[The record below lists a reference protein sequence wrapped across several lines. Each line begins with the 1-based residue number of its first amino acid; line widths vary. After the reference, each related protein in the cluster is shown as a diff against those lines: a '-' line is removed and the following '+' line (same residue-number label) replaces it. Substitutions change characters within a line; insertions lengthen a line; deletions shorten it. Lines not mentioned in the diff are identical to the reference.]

1 MKYLL
6 GASAALTA
14 INTSLVAYEGLIPPW
29 VVLVI
34 GAASAGV
41 AAFAAVVAK
50 PACQV

>member
-14 INTSLVAYEGLIPPW
+14 VNGSLVAYGGLVPVW
-29 VVLVI
+29 VVAVI
-34 GAASAGV
+34 GAASAGL

-50 PACQV
+50 PA